1 MRPDGNGK
9 GDKPRPIDNWEQ
21 FSNNFDA
28 IFKKKEKVKVYHLAK
43 SLKNIKLIHRQYL
56 MSITKRKV

>member
-1 MRPDGNGK
+1 MTFNKPDGAGK

-28 IFKKKEKVKVYHLAK
+28 IFKKKEKVKEDEN
-43 SLKNIKLIHRQYL
+43 STGHRDGQQ
-56 MSITKRKV
+56 SK